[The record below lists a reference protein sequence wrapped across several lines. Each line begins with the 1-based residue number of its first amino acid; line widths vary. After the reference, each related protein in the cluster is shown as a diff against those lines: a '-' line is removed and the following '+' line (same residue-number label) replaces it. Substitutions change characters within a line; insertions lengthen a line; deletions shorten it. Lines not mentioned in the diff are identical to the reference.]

1 LKKMKKILVSSVI
14 AFCAMA
20 SQASYLAWQVGS
32 GITADAD
39 GSSEPLSYN
48 NANIYAVNDSSGE
61 KTPLTSYLQ
70 NGTVAGTDIA
80 APMSAPLYAD
90 ISGYSGDGYSYYIEL
105 SNYSQGGNNS
115 YVASTVTPVSYTELT
130 GSMTTSL
137 PTAGSLANISVW
149 HGGSY
154 TAAPEPTS
162 AILMLFGAAML
173 GLKRKNRS
181 QC

>member
-1 LKKMKKILVSSVI
+1 MKKILLSSAIVL
-14 AFCAMA
+14 CAIA
-20 SQASYLAWQVGS
+20 SQASYLVWQVGS
-32 GITADAD
+32 DITADAD

-48 NANIYAVNDSSGE
+48 NANIYAVDGSG
-61 KTPLTSYLQ
+61 KHYLLTSYLQ
-70 NGTVAGTDIA
+70 DGTSAGTDIA
-80 APMSAPLYAD
+80 APMAAPLYAQID
-90 ISGYSGDGYSYYIEL
+90 SYSGNGYSYYIEL

-115 YVASTVTPVSYTELT
+115 YVASTVAPVSYTELT

>member
-1 LKKMKKILVSSVI
+1 MKKILLSSAIVL
-14 AFCAMA
+14 CAIA
-20 SQASYLAWQVGS
+20 SQASYLVWQVGS

-39 GSSEPLSYN
+39 GSSETLSYN
-48 NANIYAVNDSSGE
+48 NANIYAVDGSG
-61 KTPLTSYLQ
+61 KHNRLTSYLQ
-70 NGTVAGTDIA
+70 DGTLAGTDIA
-80 APMSAPLYAD
+80 APMAAPLYAD
-90 ISGYSGDGYSYYIEL
+90 IGSYSGNGYSYYIEL

-115 YVASTVTPVSYTELT
+115 YVASTVTPVSYTDLA
-130 GSMTTSL
+130 GSVTTSL
-137 PTAGSLANISVW
+137 PTAGSLASISVW